1 MTRTTADLSP
11 VRFPDLSTVLP
22 TVLQR
27 GTP

>member
-11 VRFPDLSTVLP
+11 HQFPDMSTDLP
-22 TVLQR
+22 TVLPG